1 MSARRLSICAAAVLC
16 AVLCQILVGSA
27 SADKLPD
34 KRVYERVSSL
44 AQYGSEVYQPEVE
57 LYSTEIYED
66 PVSSTELLFQS
77 SADGNRVAYIGS
89 PSVGGNELSGEWG
102 GNQYLATRS
111 ASGGWTQANIS
122 PTYVSSSS
130 FQAFS
135 SDLSVGFLDAVEP
148 LTSSA
153 PGFGEEIPRY
163 GNYDVL
169 YSTSTAT
176 SEYLPQFS
184 IKPPYRSIQ
193 SFKTAGSV
201 LKPVFNYHS
210 GGGREGRILAF
221 AGASADASHVLFM
234 ANDALT
240 GASEGRP
247 AAEGGAGSTF
257 EGEDNLYDSVGGKPR
272 LVNILPDGT
281 THANAVFGGG
291 TRETFGGGVRF
302 SHVIS
307 SDGSR
312 VFWTDLTSG
321 HIYVRENDASTT
333 EISSAGQYQTASSNG
348 SDVFYTNGDL
358 YEYEVE
364 NGHTIDLSPGV
375 PVEKVVG
382 ASEDG
387 KYVYY
392 VTAGGEFKLW
402 NDGATTTVAA
412 SRVTRAEV
420 TPDGH
425 SVVFFTEPIE
435 VFGHINV
442 YDADTG
448 LVYCASCAG
457 GSGNGSLPLTNR
469 YNVQQPR
476 WISVDGSRVFFIT
489 AKALVP
495 QDTNGRVD
503 VYEWERPDAGEC
515 PSSESEGC
523 VYLLSGGTSIQES
536 WFAEASENGND
547 VFIITRAKLVTADE
561 DDLYDLYD
569 VRVNGTIPSLPPTC
583 TGTGCQG
590 FPGAPPIFATP
601 SSATFE
607 GVGNFPLSQ
616 ESKVKPKPKPK
627 KKAKPK
633 KKSKH
638 KKKQSKVKR
647 SAHKAAGRGRS
658 SKGARS

>member
-1 MSARRLSICAAAVLC
+1 MSARRLSMWAAAVLC
-16 AVLCQILVGSA
+16 AVVCQVLVGSA

-44 AQYGSEVYQPEVE
+44 AQYGSEVYQPEN
-57 LYSTEIYED
+57 LSYPTEIYED

-77 SADGNRVAYIGS
+77 SADGNRVAYIGG
-89 PSVGGNELSGEWG
+89 PSVGGNELSGEFG

-111 ASGGWTQANIS
+111 SSGGWTQANIS
-122 PTYVSSSS
+122 PTYVSSST

-163 GNYDVL
+163 GSYDVL
-169 YSTSTAT
+169 YSTSTST

-201 LKPVFNYHS
+201 LEPNFSNHS
-210 GGGREGRILAF
+210 DGGREGRILAF

-247 AAEGGAGSTF
+247 AAEGGAGNTF
-257 EGEDNLYDSVGGKPR
+257 EGEDNLYDSVGGQPR

-312 VFWTDLTSG
+312 VFWTDLTTG
-321 HIYVRENDASTT
+321 HIYVRENDASTV

-375 PVEKVVG
+375 SVKKVVG

-402 NDGATTTVAA
+402 HGGATTTVAA
-412 SRVTRAEV
+412 SQATSARAEV

-425 SVVFFTEPIE
+425 SVVFES
-435 VFGHINV
+435 VGGVDV

-457 GSGNGSLPLTNR
+457 KSGNNGALQSANMF
-469 YNVQQPR
+469 NVQQPR
-476 WISVDGSRVFFIT
+476 WISADGSRVFFIT

-495 QDTNGRVD
+495 QDTNGWVD
-503 VYEWERPDAGEC
+503 VYEWERPGAGEC
-515 PSSESEGC
+515 PSSGSEGC

-536 WFAEASENGND
+536 WFAEASESGSD
-547 VFIITRAKLVTADE
+547 VFIITRAKLVAADE

-590 FPGAPPIFATP
+590 VPGAPPIFATP

-607 GVGNFPLSQ
+607 GVGNFPPSQ
-616 ESKVKPKPKPK
+616 ESKVKPKPK

-633 KKSKH
+633 KKKSKH
-638 KKKQSKVKR
+638 KKKQSKAKR